1 MDVVNSAFPS
11 CISGTLDGGKVSLS
25 CKSTYCQGD
34 QRLRRLHLPAFSNR
48 PLCVASVQGPFLL
61 QSRTVASYPPHGRG
75 GRPAT
80 RPRFRGYGRRSPWS
94 DFPIQVAERPYVA
107 APSASPTRGDSS
119 ARSGAQGADVWH
131 GTCRTPKPWQRFLS
145 QQLRFASRVRRA
157 LGDWQLKDDDYHLR
171 TK

>member
-107 APSASPTRGDSS
+107 APSASPTRGTARPDQVRKVLTCGTGPAEHRSPGNASLVNSS
-119 ARSGAQGADVWH
+119 DLPHVSAGH
-131 GTCRTPKPWQRFLS
+131 
-145 QQLRFASRVRRA
+145 
-157 LGDWQLKDDDYHLR
+157 
-171 TK
+171 